1 MDARSFQP
9 LMLIFEIDHGTGSV
23 GNGQTSGCMPWAPRP
38 VAQPVPTIF

>member
-23 GNGQTSGCMPWAPRP
+23 GNGKTSGCMPMGPSTM
-38 VAQPVPTIF
+38 AQPVPTIF